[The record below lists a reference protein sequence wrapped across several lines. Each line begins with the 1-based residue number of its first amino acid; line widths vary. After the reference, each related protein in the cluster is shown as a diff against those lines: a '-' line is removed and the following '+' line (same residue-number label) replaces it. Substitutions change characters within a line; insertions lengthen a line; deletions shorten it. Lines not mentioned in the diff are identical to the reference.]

1 MGTPRTKRL
10 EPFEKI
16 STDGI
21 TVWQSPSVCPADPD
35 KPITID
41 LNNWIFFGKRVVLK
55 NAR

>member
-1 MGTPRTKRL
+1 MGIPRIQRL

-21 TVWQSPSVCPADPD
+21 TVWQSHSVGPADPD